1 MLFSIGEYIDNKF
14 KIVRKIGSGSFG
26 TVYIGKP
33 LFFMLFYWFNIFN
46 FLFYFYFII
55 Y

>member
-1 MLFSIGEYIDNKF
+1 MLFSIGEYIDNKY

-33 LFFMLFYWFNIFN
+33 LFLFFFICLISLIF
-46 FLFYFYFII
+46 FFIFAL
-55 Y
+55 